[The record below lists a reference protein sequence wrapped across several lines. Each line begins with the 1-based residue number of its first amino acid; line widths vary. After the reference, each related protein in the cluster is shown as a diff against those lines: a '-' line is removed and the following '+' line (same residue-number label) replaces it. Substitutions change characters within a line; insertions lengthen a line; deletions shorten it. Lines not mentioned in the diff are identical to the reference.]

1 MSHFG
6 RGSLIV
12 LAALSLAGCASVAQ
26 RPLPPDVR
34 LDSVRVSKVSA
45 GDTRLAFRLAV
56 KNPNGYDLVVNELDY
71 AIAVE
76 ALPLARGALD
86 TRTVL
91 PAGAETSVEL
101 ELRTDLVSL
110 SSVLDRVSRARSVHY
125 EATGSALVQ
134 DGTRLPFAKRG
145 EIDVGKLLERA
156 R

>member
-45 GDTRLAFRLAV
+45 GDTRRAFRLAV

-71 AIAVE
+71 SIAVE
-76 ALPLARGALD
+76 ALPLARGSSITKQREAHSC
-86 TRTVL
+86 RTGRGCRSRS
-91 PAGAETSVEL
+91 AARSM
-101 ELRTDLVSL
+101 SANC
-110 SSVLDRVSRARSVHY
+110 SSVRDDGAGIHEDAR
-125 EATGSALVQ
+125 
-134 DGTRLPFAKRG
+134 
-145 EIDVGKLLERA
+145 
-156 R
+156 

>member
-6 RGSLIV
+6 RGSLIA

-26 RPLPPDVR
+26 RPLPPEVR
-34 LDSVRVSKVSA
+34 LDSVRVAKLSP

-56 KNPNGYDLVVNELDY
+56 NNPNGYDLVVNELDY

-76 ALPLARGALD
+76 TLPLARGALD

-101 ELRTDLVSL
+101 ELRTDLASL
-110 SSVLDRVSRARSVHY
+110 SLVLDRVSRARIVHY

-134 DGTRLPFAKRG
+134 GGARLPFAKRG
-145 EIDVGKLLERA
+145 EID
-156 R
+156 